1 MSGRYYSPV
10 MKCFISPCN
19 FDEILYNIDVPGNLN
34 AYLIGN
40 PIYFP
45 VNGYNICR
53 KVLNGNIVNFSNKK
67 YMSFLPV
74 IDKTFDRFDNFTSPL
89 SGGIDGFLQ
98 MLDFEPFLRYS
109 NILSK

>member
-10 MKCFISPCN
+10 MKSFISPCN

-45 VNGYNICR
+45 VNECNINSV
-53 KVLNGNIVNFSNKK
+53 VLNN
-67 YMSFLPV
+67 
-74 IDKTFDRFDNFTSPL
+74 
-89 SGGIDGFLQ
+89 GGG
-98 MLDFEPFLRYS
+98 YS
-109 NILSK
+109 VL